1 MSVDA
6 TAIGE
11 EPGGTV
17 AQEWPVTST
26 RGLGLGRAVRAGI
39 PKPALGRLVGVL
51 AASLGTGGRDA
62 SRLRSRIVPRST
74 HQRVERFDLQA
85 GETTERIVRLYA
97 MTRCAFRDP
106 QAAAGFMM
114 RPHPE
119 LTGRAPF
126 DAALTEAG
134 GREVEEII
142 DRGLHGL
149 PV

>member
-1 MSVDA
+1 MGVNA

-11 EPGGTV
+11 EPGGSV
-17 AQEWPVTST
+17 APEWPGTSA
-26 RGLGLGRAVRAGI
+26 RGLDRAVRAGI
-39 PKPALGRLVGVL
+39 PQPALDRLVGVL
-51 AASLGTGGRDA
+51 AASLDTGRTDA
-62 SRLRSRIVPRST
+62 PRLRSRIVPRAT
-74 HQRVERFDLQA
+74 HQRVERLDRQV

-97 MTRCAFRDP
+97 MMRRIFRDP

-119 LTGRAPF
+119 LNGRAPF

-149 PV
+149 PA